1 MYEYLD
7 RRYALALYK
16 AAEEKG
22 KVQEYLSDLEQVVQL
37 CKENVDIINIIKHPQ
52 VSTARKRQI
61 FTSIFKGK
69 MDDGLLSFLLILID
83 KGRILHIE
91 EKLREMKKIH
101 LDKNHTLLAE
111 IKTVV
116 PLLECERN
124 DLIIKLEKKYNKKI
138 ILDENIDES
147 IIGGVYVRVG
157 DDVIDATLKTKLY
170 EMKKMV
176 LK

>member
-7 RRYALALYK
+7 RRYAFALYR

-22 KVQEYLSDLEQVVQL
+22 KVEEYLSDLGQIVEL
-37 CKENVDIINIIKHPQ
+37 CKGNEDIKNIIKHPE

-61 FTSIFKGK
+61 FTSIFKDK
-69 MDDGLLSFLLILID
+69 IDDELLSFLLILID

-91 EKLREMKKIH
+91 EKYTEMQKIH
-101 LDKNHTLLAE
+101 LDKNNTLLAQV
-111 IKTVV
+111 KTVV
-116 PLLECERN
+116 PLTESERKE
-124 DLIIKLEKKYNKKI
+124 LVLKLEKKYSKKI
-138 ILDENIDES
+138 ILDEKVDEN

-157 DDVIDATLKTKLY
+157 DDIIDGTIKTKLA
-170 EMKKMV
+170 EMKKNI